1 MHKRYT
7 KKANKEDSEYGKN
20 EKIFEAKRVRWPK
33 KNDLWVSI
41 VVVLVITVF
50 AALCLALDDALTA
63 KLLGQLEKAFS
74 SFRG

>member
-1 MHKRYT
+1 MGKMKRYFKGVGT
-7 KKANKEDSEYGKN
+7 ET
-20 EKIFEAKRVRWPK
+20 KRVRWPK